1 MNQLAQLW
9 GYNLEFAPHVGWPVW
24 WILAAI
30 GTALVLVLLY
40 ARMRGVAMRAL
51 SLGLLLAA
59 LTNPT
64 LRQDEREN
72 LADIAAV
79 IVDESTSQNSA
90 KRLEQTREA
99 LAQVQQRL
107 QSAGTEIR
115 IQTVTSGTTLES
127 DGTRMF
133 AALDKAM
140 ADIPPERFAGA
151 IFITDGQVHDV
162 PKEQKL
168 GGPLHVMLSGS
179 KREIDRRVVIDLAP
193 RFAIAGQSQNVTFH
207 VEDDGSKAPVNVTV
221 SFPDGTSST
230 LSVPPGE
237 QQQLPFTL
245 NRAGQNVLE
254 IIAEPREGEI
264 SLANNRAT
272 ALIKGIRDR
281 LRVLLV
287 SGQPHVGERTWRN
300 LLKSDPSVDLVHFT
314 ILRPPEKQDGTPTKE
329 LSLIAFPTRELFIDK
344 IKEFDLVIFD
354 RYRREAIL
362 PDLYFANIAEYVRG
376 GGSILV
382 ASGPDFA
389 QPDGLASTP
398 LVDVMPALPTG
409 GITEQP
415 FKPLVT
421 DQGKR
426 HPVTAG
432 LPGDTGSEPKWGRW
446 FRLIDATAN
455 DPKDVLMSGPD
466 GKPLLVLQRV
476 GEGRVSLF
484 LSDHGWL
491 WARGY
496 EGGGPQMELLKRIAH
511 WNMKEP
517 DLEEEAITAKQVGQ
531 DIEITRRTQA
541 ETAEAITVTLP
552 SGKAEAVTV
561 TRVGPGIFT
570 GRTKISEV
578 GVHRF
583 AGGGVEA
590 AAAIG
595 SAEAKEMSALKAT
608 AEVLQPIVSATGGGI
623 TWIEDGMPR
632 LSKQKAG
639 GVMAGSGFLALRDN
653 QQFRV
658 TAVREIP
665 LFGTLMALAALLL
678 VVSGMWFRE
687 GR

>member
-1 MNQLAQLW
+1 MRLW
-9 GYNLEFAPHVGWPVW
+9 EYVLEFAPHVSWPVW
-24 WILAAI
+24 WVLAVV
-30 GTALVLVLLY
+30 GLALVAVLAY
-40 ARMRGVAMRAL
+40 ARMRGAWMRAL
-51 SLGLLLAA
+51 SLALLLSA

-64 LRQDEREN
+64 LRQDERES
-72 LADIAAV
+72 LADITAV
-79 IVDESTSQNSA
+79 IVDEFTSQQSG
-90 KRLEQTREA
+90 KRLEQSREA

-107 QSAGTEIR
+107 ASLGAEVR

-140 ADIPPERFAGA
+140 ADIPPERFGGA
-151 IFITDGQVHDV
+151 IFITDGQVHDI
-162 PKEQKL
+162 PKETKL
-168 GGPLHVMLSGS
+168 GGPLHVLLSGS
-179 KREIDRRVVIDLAP
+179 KREIDRRVVIDLSP

-207 VEDDGSKAPVNVTV
+207 VEDDGSTAPVNVTV
-221 SFPDGTSST
+221 SFPDGTTST
-230 LSVPPGE
+230 LAVPPGE

-314 ILRPPEKQDGTPTKE
+314 ILRPPEKQDGTPTRE

-362 PDLYFANIAEYVRG
+362 PDVYFANIADYVRN

-398 LVDVMPALPTG
+398 IAEVLPALPTG
-409 GITEQP
+409 GVTEQG
-415 FKPLVT
+415 FKPRVT
-421 DQGKR
+421 DNGKR

-432 LPGDTGSEPKWGRW
+432 LPGDTGDDPKWGRW
-446 FRLIDATAN
+446 FRLIDATPN

-476 GEGRVSLF
+476 GEGRVALF

-531 DIEITRRTQA
+531 EIEVTRRTQA
-541 ETAEAITVTLP
+541 DEAASITVTLP
-552 SGKAEAVTV
+552 SGKTESVKV
-561 TRVGPGIFT
+561 SKVGPGVFT

-578 GVHRF
+578 GVHKF
-583 AGGGVEA
+583 ADGAIEA

-608 AEVLQPIVSATGGGI
+608 AEVLRPVVSATGGGI
-623 TWIEDGMPR
+623 TWLEDGFPR

-639 GVMAGSGFLALRDN
+639 GVMAGSGFIALRDN

-665 LFGTLMALAALLL
+665 LFGTLLALAGLLL
-678 VVSGMWFRE
+678 IVSGMWFRE